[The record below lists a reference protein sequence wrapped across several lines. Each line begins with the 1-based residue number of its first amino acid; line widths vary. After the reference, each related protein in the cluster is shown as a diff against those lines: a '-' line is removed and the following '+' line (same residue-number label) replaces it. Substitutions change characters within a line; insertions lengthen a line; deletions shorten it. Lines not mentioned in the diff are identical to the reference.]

1 MGRPG
6 AGGPKSQMDQLG
18 TLFKDYGTL
27 ALAVIAL
34 LQPRGAYVWKKAFRP
49 GAIDIYETGT
59 IEVGYSG
66 FGPTIGLVGTL
77 RARDRELF
85 VRAASIEIE
94 RDADHA
100 RHGFEW
106 AAFRTTRNIIGRPIE
121 TSFSVPVGFML
132 TPTQPNRYNIFF
144 NDLRFQTERL
154 VPIAQPLQAAWLAA
168 VAATLGA
175 NNANATAAQ
184 VAQAKTQTYPGFQN
198 SNAHVHAV
206 TRIGQEFYWA
216 AGWYRLT
223 LRTQTARPDLT
234 FERSW
239 RFQLTDAHSQAL
251 RRNSSKI
258 AQEVCE
264 QNVGQYEFAFA
275 QYHPPPA

>member
-1 MGRPG
+1 
-6 AGGPKSQMDQLG
+6 MDQVGAFLRE
-18 TLFKDYGTL
+18 YGAL

-34 LQPRGAYVWKKAFRP
+34 AQPWVVVTWRKLFRP
-49 GAIDIYETGT
+49 GAIEIYETGT
-59 IEVGYSG
+59 IEIGYSG

-94 RDADHA
+94 READHA

-144 NDLRFQTERL
+144 NDLKFQQERL

-168 VAATLGA
+168 VAAALGGPA

-184 VAQAKTQTYPGFQN
+184 VAQAVTATYPGFQN
-198 SNAHVHAV
+198 SNPHVHAV

-223 LRTQTARPDLT
+223 LKIQTARPDLA

-239 RFQLTDAHSQAL
+239 RFQLTDAHSQTL
-251 RRNSSKI
+251 RRNCQKI
-258 AQEVCE
+258 AQEVCG
-264 QNVGQYEFAFA
+264 QNVGQYEFASA
-275 QYHPPPA
+275 QYHQG